1 MYKIIRKLKIFN
13 KSKHIFTTLLHLSLQ
28 RPVSTCLTPHR
39 VLPHCPLWSA
49 EHLLKLRLS
58 NNGADYVLKLLKK
71 IFNCPCV
78 QSARTNTNTGACLQH
93 RADCIPLALS
103 YCFNKPERNL
113 SACTFGQ
120 HVVRAFFIAT
130 PSLSLSLSL
139 SLYVLF
145 FTLFCLCNALFIS
158 LVLSYMVALLACWL
172 LLYLLS
178 RTVLK

>member
-71 IFNCPCV
+71 IFNCLCV

-130 PSLSLSLSL
+130 PSLSLFLS
-139 SLYVLF
+139 SSMFFCFVLF
-145 FTLFCLCNALFIS
+145 VQRFIHFAGTF
-158 LVLSYMVALLACWL
+158 LYGRLACWL
-172 LLYLLS
+172 FLYLLS